1 MTLKNLAKNRTT
13 VLLVVV
19 VAGVLLMFVGRLIV
33 PDDADTP
40 LHEAHVPTTVYTP
53 TATAQPS
60 DARDMEERLEAFFSL
75 VEGAGTVR
83 VMLGF
88 STMTETVFAVDTTA
102 NESLTREVDAQGGTR
117 DTQQSNQSQQT
128 VLVPGNGGT
137 QPLVLR
143 ETIPTVEG
151 IVIIAQGGNDAHV
164 RASLTR
170 AAQAMLGLDAHR
182 IQVLAMQN

>member
-1 MTLKNLAKNRTT
+1 MMTLKNLAKNRST
-13 VLLVVV
+13 VLLAVVA
-19 VAGVLLMFVGRLIV
+19 AGVLLMLLGRLLV
-33 PDDADTP
+33 PNDADASTNEWNAP
-40 LHEAHVPTTVYTP
+40 PTIVNYDP
-53 TATAQPS
+53 ASPS

-75 VEGAGTVR
+75 VEGAGVVR

-88 STMTETVFAVDTTA
+88 SSMTETVFAVDTTA

-117 DTQQSNQSQQT
+117 DTQQTNQSQQT

-137 QPLVLR
+137 HPLVLR

-151 IVIIAQGGNDAHV
+151 IVIIAQGGNDANV

-170 AAQAMLGLDAHR
+170 AAQAMLGLEAHR
-182 IQVLAMQN
+182 IQVLAMQH